1 MTTLK
6 ITSPE
11 ALDTAVAA
19 TVRLK
24 IQHTAKTADME
35 AGVAAVQKAHAARLA
50 RLAEEITAAEAD
62 IQDYCTAHRAELFAD
77 KKSRESAA
85 AVFGFELTPH
95 RVETASKKLK
105 WKDVVAR
112 LQRLPWGLAYVREP
126 EPQPDK
132 KGLLTDREKLSPEQL
147 TAAGIAFEQDEQ
159 FFIRPKSAS
168 AEASA
173 QPA

>member
-1 MTTLK
+1 MKSLT
-6 ITSPE
+6 ITSLE
-11 ALDTAVAA
+11 SLDTAVAA

-24 IQHTAKTADME
+24 IYHTAWTAQME
-35 AGVAAVQKAHAARLA
+35 EQVAAVQKAHAARLA
-50 RLAEEITAAEAD
+50 RSAQEIAAAEAE
-62 IQDYCTAHRAELFAD
+62 IQDYCTAHRAELFPD
-77 KKSRESAA
+77 KKSRDCAA

-95 RVETASKKLK
+95 RVETGSKKLK

-112 LQRLPWGLAYVREP
+112 LQRLPWGKAYVREP

-132 KGLLTDREKLSPEQL
+132 KGLLTDREKLTPEQL

-159 FFIRPKSAS
+159 FFLRPKSAS
-168 AEASA
+168 AEAST